1 MMGVFLHHGFFAATL
16 NRRTPNKR
24 DQNRGRKLRR
34 KNNHMENPGTKEVI
48 FVDLG
53 VTCASVFFFLLL
65 LIFIWVLHL
74 TTPSRGIYATKLSEY
89 LVNTQ
94 QYTTYEMPNVLKE
107 HMR

>member
-53 VTCASVFFFLLL
+53 VTCASVFFFIASDFYLGFAPDNSLTGNL
-65 LIFIWVLHL
+65 CHETFRIFSEH
-74 TTPSRGIYATKLSEY
+74 TTIH
-89 LVNTQ
+89 NI
-94 QYTTYEMPNVLKE
+94 
-107 HMR
+107 